1 MDYKKH
7 YDALITRAQTRTID
21 CYVEKHHIIPRCM
34 GGDNDPINF
43 VRLTPEEHYLAHQ
56 LLVKIYPG
64 NHKLVFA
71 AQMMCITGKGQKRNN
86 KQFGWLRRKFAEAKS
101 ETLKGISR
109 DIATREKISATLMGH
124 TVSLE
129 TREKLSSSNTG
140 NSHPQT
146 EETRRKISASS
157 TGCIGRRTGKKNTE
171 EHKKNISES
180 IKEWHKNR
188 KNNG

>member
-146 EETRRKISASS
+146 EETRRKSLRLQPDALVEEL
-157 TGCIGRRTGKKNTE
+157 GRKIR
-171 EHKKNISES
+171 KNI
-180 IKEWHKNR
+180 R
-188 KNNG
+188 KIFPNL